1 MSDPLLLPSPAR
13 SNPPPAW
20 RIVLRR
26 PFALLGLLLVLLHGL
41 SAAAAPWWIPHD
53 PMALVDAALEP
64 PGSAYLLGTDEL
76 GRDFLSRVAMGG
88 RVAIGVALSAGFIA
102 AVGGGLIGL
111 LAAYHRG
118 WVDDLISRLVE
129 LKLAIP
135 SILFVAL
142 FVTGFGQSVGVLV
155 AVIAII
161 KMMGAIRTVR
171 AAGIQLMEQGFVKA
185 ALLRGERAHAV
196 ILRELLPNVADLL
209 MVEFALRSSSA
220 LLLVSAL
227 SFLGLGLSPPTPD
240 WGLMIH
246 AGLSA
251 IHSEPWLILVPA
263 VCISSLVVGINFATE
278 GLADALGLDAA
289 RGAAHG

>member
-1 MSDPLLLPSPAR
+1 M
-13 SNPPPAW
+13 SNPVSASNTPVRSAPPAW
-20 RIVLRR
+20 RKLARR
-26 PFALLGLLLVLLHGL
+26 PLALVGMLLVLLHL
-41 SAAAAPWWIPHD
+41 VAAVSAPWWIPHD
-53 PMALVDAALEP
+53 ATSLVGPALEA
-64 PGSAYLLGTDEL
+64 PGAEFPLGTDEL

-88 RVAIGVALSAGFIA
+88 RVAMAVALCAGLIA
-102 AVGGGLIGL
+102 ALGGALIGL

-118 WVDDLISRLVE
+118 WVDDSISRLVE

-142 FVTGFGQSVGVLV
+142 FVTGFGQSVGVLIV
-155 AVIAII
+155 VIAVI

-171 AAGIQLMEQGFVKA
+171 AAGMQLMQQGFVKA
-185 ALLRGERAHAV
+185 AQLRGESAASV
-196 ILRELLPNVADLL
+196 IGRELLPNVADLVL
-209 MVEFALRSSSA
+209 VEFALRSSSA

-251 IHSEPWLILVPA
+251 IHSEPWLILIPA
-263 VCISSLVVGINFATE
+263 LCVSTLVVGLNFATE
-278 GLADALGLDAA
+278 GLADAFGLDAS
-289 RGAAHG
+289 RGGAHG